1 MGVYM
6 DLLEELNAI
15 WVDCVCSFLMLSFL
29 FFVCCLIWQAIKN
42 KREQAKILANYNQN
56 LEILQDLKNRF

>member
-1 MGVYM
+1 M
-6 DLLEELNAI
+6 DLLRDLNDI
-15 WVDCVCSFLMLSFL
+15 WIDVLCSFLMLSFL

>member
-1 MGVYM
+1 M

-29 FFVCCLIWQAIKN
+29 VFVGYLIWQHYKN
-42 KREQAKILANYNQN
+42 KREQDAILANYQKN

>member
-1 MGVYM
+1 M
-6 DLLEELNAI
+6 DLLTEINDI
-15 WVDCVCSFLMLSFL
+15 WIDVLCSFLMLSFL

-56 LEILQDLKNRF
+56 LKILQNLKNRF

>member
-1 MGVYM
+1 M
-6 DLLEELNAI
+6 DLLDQLDAI
-15 WVDCVCSFLMLSFL
+15 WIDCVCIFLTLSFL
-29 FFVCCLIWQAIKN
+29 VFVACLIWQAIKN